1 MTESPSARDESAMS
15 EEEKRSSNALYIGP
29 PQLSLELQATE
40 TSVDPVIR
48 PSVTNEGLP
57 VSHQLAVP
65 PAEAAFFRPTQDNPQ
80 AAGAEGLGGPSAAQ
94 SVAAP
99 VSFSSEVVAPESIL
113 PKSTDPNIMQEMTIT
128 PPPVSHAFSPPMPV
142 QRPAGVMRT
151 SVQLTF
157 SLEIAS
163 LQLTP
168 AFEMRDL
175 QLRSSSQLVT
185 MRLAS
190 CEPSQPPINLDVT
203 FEIAK
208 IELENGVIRAI
219 RLLPSDRQRPA
230 VISSSSFA
238 VAGLELETSSRVA
251 SVHLAR
257 PEQPGASVYLTAG
270 FQIAAIEF
278 SACFGIAAIVLNSIS
293 RNASLQ
299 LPGAESNP
307 IQDAPVFAIE
317 RVEMN
322 GSQLSLIQV
331 TQLGSG
337 KP

>member
-1 MTESPSARDESAMS
+1 
-15 EEEKRSSNALYIGP
+15 
-29 PQLSLELQATE
+29 
-40 TSVDPVIR
+40 
-48 PSVTNEGLP
+48 
-57 VSHQLAVP
+57 
-65 PAEAAFFRPTQDNPQ
+65 
-80 AAGAEGLGGPSAAQ
+80 
-94 SVAAP
+94 
-99 VSFSSEVVAPESIL
+99 
-113 PKSTDPNIMQEMTIT
+113 
-128 PPPVSHAFSPPMPV
+128 
-142 QRPAGVMRT
+142 MRT

-257 PEQPGASVYLTAG
+257 PDQPGASVYLTAG

-299 LPGAESNP
+299 LPGAESNA

>member
-1 MTESPSARDESAMS
+1 MTESPIARDESAMS
-15 EEEKRSSNALYIGP
+15 EEEKRSGNALYIGP

-40 TSVDPVIR
+40 TSVDPV
-48 PSVTNEGLP
+48 LP
-57 VSHQLAVP
+57 VPHLVAAP
-65 PAEAAFFRPTQDNPQ
+65 LMEPAFFIPTQGNPQ
-80 AAGAEGLGGPSAAQ
+80 AADAEWMGGPSAAR
-94 SVAAP
+94 SVVAP
-99 VSFSSEVVAPESIL
+99 ASFSSEIIAAESIL

-128 PPPVSHAFSPPMPV
+128 PPPVSQAFSPPMPV

-190 CEPSQPPINLDVT
+190 CEPSQQPINLDVT

-257 PEQPGASVYLTAG
+257 PDQPGASVYLTAG

-307 IQDAPVFAIE
+307 MQDAPVFAIE